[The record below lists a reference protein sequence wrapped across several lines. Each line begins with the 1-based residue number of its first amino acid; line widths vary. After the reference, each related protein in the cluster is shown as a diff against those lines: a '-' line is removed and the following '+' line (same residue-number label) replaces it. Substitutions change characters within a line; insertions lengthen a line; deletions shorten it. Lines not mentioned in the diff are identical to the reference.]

1 MMKTISGQT
10 IRMYN
15 ELDLLEK
22 YSIDELYKMLEH
34 QIRIE
39 NYEGARIITNTL
51 SILGEPYEYKQLK

>member
-1 MMKTISGQT
+1 
-10 IRMYN
+10 MYN